1 MLSGVA
7 FTGAVITGV
16 VLTVFR
22 DGIGSSD
29 CELLRDAALA
39 QPVNALTSL
48 AYVLVG
54 VAVAATARARHRP
67 VVPAGVYG
75 LCLAAVGI
83 GSVLFHGPQ
92 PEGSRVLHD
101 LPILITVIFIV
112 VHDLGLTWRHLKH
125 GWVTFGVGAGAATIL
140 TVIDPELAAIATGV
154 GVVAIAVLEFIVYRR
169 RLRPVETRAQRRGY
183 AIVIGVTAVAAA
195 SWLLGRTDGPAC
207 DPDAVFQFH
216 GLWHVIS
223 ALVFG
228 LWWWLAYDA
237 GRDHLKAS
245 EAASAA

>member
-1 MLSGVA
+1 MSSGA
-7 FTGAVITGV
+7 LF
-16 VLTVFR
+16 VLLR

-29 CELLRDAALA
+29 CEMLRDAALA
-39 QPVNALTSL
+39 QPVNAITSV

-54 VAVAATARARHRP
+54 VAVIAAARRRHRP
-67 VVPAGVYG
+67 IVSASVYG

-92 PEGSRVLHD
+92 PTGSRVLHD

-112 VHDLGLTWRHLKH
+112 VHDLGLTWHRLRH
-125 GWVTFGVGAGAATIL
+125 GWTIFGVGAGAAAIL
-140 TVIDPELAAIATGV
+140 TVIDPEIAAIATGV
-154 GVVAIAVLEFIVYRR
+154 GVAAIAILEFIVYRR

-183 AIVIGVTAVAAA
+183 VVVIGVTAIAAA
-195 SWLLGRTDGPAC
+195 SWLLGRTDSPAC
-207 DPDAVFQFH
+207 EPDAAFQFH

-223 ALVFG
+223 AVVFG

-237 GRDHLKAS
+237 GRGPTEVS
-245 EAASAA
+245 QTTPAA